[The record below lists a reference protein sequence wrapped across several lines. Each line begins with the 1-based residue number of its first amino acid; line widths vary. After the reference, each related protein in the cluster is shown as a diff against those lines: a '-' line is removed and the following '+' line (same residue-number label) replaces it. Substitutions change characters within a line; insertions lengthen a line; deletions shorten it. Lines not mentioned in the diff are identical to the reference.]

1 MISTTNLS
9 QSPNIKHN
17 TNPLPK
23 GFTIIEVVLV
33 LAIAGLIFLM
43 VFIAL
48 PALQRNQRDTQR
60 KNDISRLQDA
70 IERYKANNKGQLPWA
85 ANTYY
90 TSTNRYTVNFL
101 NSYLKIDQG
110 EWRDPSGVEYGVF
123 VNEPSV
129 IPGWTHPGYAFY
141 ISSHGRNLHFL
152 RVGAQCSGNTFEWDN
167 NPNSYTIQYGL
178 EGGGSVC
185 VDG

>member
-1 MISTTNLS
+1 MTSTTNFNQL
-9 QSPNIKHN
+9 QHK
-17 TNPLPK
+17 TTKQNPLPK

-85 ANTYY
+85 ADHYY
-90 TSTNRYTVNFL
+90 ESTDSFL
-101 NSYLKIDQG
+101 NSYLKRDQG
-110 EWRDPSGVEYGVF
+110 EWRDPSGVEYRVF
-123 VNEPSV
+123 VNHPGV
-129 IPGWTHPGYAFY
+129 TPGWTHPGYAAY
-141 ISSHGRNLHFL
+141 MPTYRANLHFL
-152 RVGAQCSGNTFEWDN
+152 RVGAQCSGNTFERDN
-167 NPNSYTIQYGL
+167 NPNSYIIQYGL